1 MTPIVIPNLKHCI
14 ILSSGE
20 FPIDFLKCQP
30 LEAINQ
36 TFFSKPSF
44 SVQDI
49 IVLLKPFYENEIID
63 EVSRDNHE
71 LFMKQTLPQALEALE
86 KIEKESK
93 KDSSFLADFL
103 FFSTGSRWIPY
114 SNGMPDF
121 NLSILFVNIP
131 DDSLPATHTCENLI
145 CIPWGVYDNNVVIL
159 MEKLQKAVIYALVAG
174 YDRE

>member
-1 MTPIVIPNLKHCI
+1 LD
-14 ILSSGE
+14 ILS
-20 FPIDFLKCQP
+20 CQP

-36 TFFSKPSF
+36 TFFSKPTF

-49 IVLLKPFYENEIID
+49 IALVKPCYENEILD

-103 FFSTGSRWIPY
+103 FFATGTRCVPY
-114 SNGMPDF
+114 CNGMPNF
-121 NLSILFVNIP
+121 NLSILFARIK

-145 CIPWGVYDNNVVIL
+145 HIPWGVYDNNAEIF
-159 MEKLQKAVIYALVAG
+159 MTKLQTAVKYALFAG
-174 YDRE
+174 FDRM